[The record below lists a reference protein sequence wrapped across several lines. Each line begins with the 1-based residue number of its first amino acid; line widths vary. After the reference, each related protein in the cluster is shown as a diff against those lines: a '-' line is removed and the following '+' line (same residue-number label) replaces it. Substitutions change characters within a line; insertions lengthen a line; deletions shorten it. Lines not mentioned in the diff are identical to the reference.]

1 MTKEDVSVLR
11 ALRGKQL
18 VIVEQHLMLTSAC
31 RSLMVGAGAIVGPAV
46 RSTGEVLDVL
56 MEGGVDAVIVDIE
69 IDNETLL
76 SLAAIL
82 EEAAVPFIFAS
93 RARSDRGGY
102 CMNGDVG
109 ELRKAADAL
118 FGVPGIS
125 TTLH

>member
-1 MTKEDVSVLR
+1 MLR
-11 ALRGKQL
+11 ALRGKKL

-31 RSLMVGAGAIVGPAV
+31 RSLMADAGALVGPSV
-46 RSTGEVLDVL
+46 RSTGEVLDAL

-76 SLAAIL
+76 SLSAIL

-93 RARSDRGGY
+93 RARTSRGGY

-125 TTLH
+125 STLY

>member
-1 MTKEDVSVLR
+1 MLR
-11 ALRGKQL
+11 ALRGKKL

-31 RSLMVGAGAIVGPAV
+31 RSLMADAGAIVGPAV
-46 RSTGEVLDVL
+46 RSTGEVLDAL

-82 EEAAVPFIFAS
+82 EEAAIPFIFAS
-93 RARSDRGGY
+93 RARTSRGGY

-125 TTLH
+125 STLH